1 MDSNILQD
9 VDKILKEANNILGKA
24 GGVYIS
30 IKGQKINI
38 EDVRTDQISIRDNY
52 IEVYQTMTGDS
63 WDFYLP
69 GIKQTS
75 DIHTDTPTID
85 FGEFQLIIS
94 LLED

>member
-69 GIKQTS
+69 GIKQTK